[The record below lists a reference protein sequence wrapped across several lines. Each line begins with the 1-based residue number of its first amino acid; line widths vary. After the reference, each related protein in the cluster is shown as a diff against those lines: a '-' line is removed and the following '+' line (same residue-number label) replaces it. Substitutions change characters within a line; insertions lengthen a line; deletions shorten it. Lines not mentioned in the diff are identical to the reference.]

1 MYHRAFIWPED
12 DAVARRLKADPDFS
26 EEKRLAEMHRFRREV
41 TGLTLSYQH
50 VLKVIN
56 CDQPNAD
63 VYLQGT
69 DAVAMSGE
77 VHHTRFNQTWLL
89 TMRFIHYHHV
99 VLTV

>member
-1 MYHRAFIWPED
+1 MWPED

-26 EEKRLAEMHRFRREV
+26 EEKRMAEMHRFRREV
-41 TGLTLSYQH
+41 TGLTLAYQH

-69 DAVAMSGE
+69 DTAAMFGGSTSHSLRPNMAVNNAF
-77 VHHTRFNQTWLL
+77 HTLS
-89 TMRFIHYHHV
+89 
-99 VLTV
+99 

>member
-26 EEKRLAEMHRFRREV
+26 EEKRLAEMHRFRSEV
-41 TGLTLSYQH
+41 TGLTLAYQH

-63 VYLQGT
+63 VHLQGT
-69 DAVAMSGE
+69 DTVPCTFFAAFPPTQVYGA
-77 VHHTRFNQTWLL
+77 L
-89 TMRFIHYHHV
+89 FI
-99 VLTV
+99 